1 MSTVYVYTAPF
12 FPSPV
17 KKPGLSNSPHTRRPK
32 KPAKKNLYNSLL
44 YLSSTWNERKVNI
57 PNWHHQ
63 LEEIRVHPS
72 VRTLANACSKRSANS
87 AWHHPIHQN
96 IAGRKD
102 FHPVYSGNKKKLNLP
117 APCCMWSFFCYKTC
131 LIW

>member
-1 MSTVYVYTAPF
+1 MCTLLLS
-12 FPSPV
+12 FPLLWKNLASQTLLTQ
-17 KKPGLSNSPHTRRPK
+17 GDQRNQQ
-32 KPAKKNLYNSLL
+32 KKNLYNSLL

-102 FHPVYSGNKKKLNLP
+102 FHPVYSGNKKKLNQP